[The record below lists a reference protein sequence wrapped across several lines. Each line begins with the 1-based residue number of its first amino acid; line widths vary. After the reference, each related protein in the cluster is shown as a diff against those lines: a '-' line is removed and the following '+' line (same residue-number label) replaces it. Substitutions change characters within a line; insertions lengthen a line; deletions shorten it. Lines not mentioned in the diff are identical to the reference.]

1 MTRSAG
7 IDVGGT
13 KCLAVL
19 LDDDDN
25 VIASERVPTPH
36 ASKLADTLSDL
47 LASLGDF
54 DTVGVGVPG
63 LITPQG
69 VIRSSPNLSSAV
81 ELPLGDQLRSMLSV
95 PVTVDNDATSAAY
108 GEWKVGAA
116 RGATDVWMVTLG
128 TGIGGGLVSGGV
140 VQRGAHGFAGEVGH
154 IVVEIDGELC
164 PCGLRGCWER
174 YASGTAL
181 SRLAGG
187 ERGEDVIDRARRGE
201 ADALAVVDRFARYVA
216 VGLVSLTNATDP
228 DVLVIGGGVIASSEV
243 VMPAIASHF
252 SSLLYAPEHRPHPR
266 LVSAQLGEKAG
277 AIGAALLGRQ

>member
-13 KCLAVL
+13 KCLAVVV
-19 LDDDDN
+19 DECGD
-25 VIASERVPTPH
+25 VIAHERVPTPV
-36 ASKLADTLSDL
+36 ADELADTLVRL
-47 LASLGDF
+47 LASLGGF

-81 ELPLGDQLRSMLSV
+81 ELPLGELLRSRLSV
-95 PVTVDNDATSAAY
+95 PVVIDNDATAAAY
-108 GEWKVGAA
+108 GEWSVGA
-116 RGATDVWMVTLG
+116 GQGSSDMWMVTLG
-128 TGIGGGLVSGGV
+128 TGIGGGLVAGGQ
-140 VQRGAHGFAGEVGH
+140 VQRGAHGFAGEIGH
-154 IVVEIDGELC
+154 IVVEIDGQPC

-174 YASGTAL
+174 YASGSAL

-187 ERGEDVIDRARRGE
+187 EPGASVVDRARRGD
-201 ADALAVVDRFARYVA
+201 ADALSVVDRFARYVA
-216 VGLVSLTNATDP
+216 IGLVSLTNATDP
-228 DVLVIGGGVIASSEV
+228 EALVIGGGVIESSEV
-243 VMPAIASHF
+243 VMPAIEKHF

-266 LVSAQLGEKAG
+266 LVSARLGERAG